1 MDQIKELNEFC
12 ATSMIGLLGI
22 TFTKVTPKSIH
33 ATMPVDSKTSQ
44 PNGFLHGGASLALAE
59 SLAGAGSYLLVD
71 REKFDVL
78 GLQVSG
84 NHVSSVNNGIISA
97 YAELI
102 HEGQTT
108 HVWDVKITG
117 DNHKLISA
125 VRVTNIIAEKKKK
138 EINEAYT
145 DIS

>member
-12 ATSMIGLLGI
+12 AASMIGLLGI
-22 TFTKVTPKSIH
+22 TFTEVTSKSIH
-33 ATMPVDSKTSQ
+33 ATMPVNSKTCQ

-71 REKFDVL
+71 RKKFDVL

-84 NHVSSVNNGIISA
+84 NHVSSVNSGILSA
-97 YAELI
+97 DAQLT
-102 HEGQTT
+102 HKGKTT

-117 DNHKLISA
+117 DNHKLISV
-125 VRVTNIIAEKKKK
+125 VRVTNIIAEKK
-138 EINEAYT
+138 EGRI
-145 DIS
+145 